1 MMSEAKNF
9 FGELKLSREVY
20 KAVSDMGFEE
30 PSPIQAQVIPVILE
44 GKDVLGQAQTGTGK
58 TAAFGIPIVE
68 MVNPRF
74 NHVQAI
80 ILAPTR
86 ELAIQVAEEI
96 AKIGRHRHIKTVPI
110 YGGQPIDRQIRAI
123 RFGAQVVIGTPGR
136 VLDHL
141 NRGTL
146 KLDYIKFVVLDEADE
161 MLDMGFIEDI
171 ETILKTVPEERQ
183 TLLFSAT
190 MPFEIRKLINR
201 FMKEPVTVS
210 VSRDELTVP
219 QIDQVFYEVREK
231 IKVDALCRIIDMEDI
246 RQAIIFCRTKRGV
259 DELVAGLE
267 SRGYFANGLHGD
279 LSQTQ
284 RDRVMKR
291 FREGK
296 AELLVATDVA
306 ARGLDIE
313 NVTHVINYDIPQDP
327 ESYVHRIG
335 RTGRAGKKGQA
346 ITLIVPR
353 EYRQL
358 RLIEKLVKTRIRREE
373 LTSQA
378 DLAER
383 QLEVLRGHLVKIIED
398 GHLKSYQNM
407 VAELMEEY
415 DSVEVAAAALKYAV
429 EGVNSKEE
437 AEETAPD
444 DIQFGNTGARQGM
457 VRLFM
462 NIGRASQI
470 KPQDIVRAIAEEA
483 GIPGNII
490 GMINIY
496 DKFTFVEV
504 PEDVAA
510 RVMYSMHHNL
520 IKGKKVSVEPA
531 KARNY

>member
-1 MMSEAKNF
+1 MTEKTNL
-9 FGELKLSREVY
+9 FGELELSREVY

-30 PSPIQAQVIPVILE
+30 PSPIQAQVIPVIIE

-68 MVNPRF
+68 TLNPRVPK
-74 NHVQAI
+74 VQAI

-86 ELAIQVAEEI
+86 ELAIQVAEEL
-96 AKIGRHRHIKTVPI
+96 AKIGKYKHLKTVPI
-110 YGGQPIDRQIRAI
+110 YGGQPIDRQIRAL
-123 RFGAQVVIGTPGR
+123 RYGAHVAIGTPGR

-146 KLDYIKFVVLDEADE
+146 RLDHIKTVVLDEADE
-161 MLDMGFIEDI
+161 MLDMGFVEDI
-171 ETILKTVPEERQ
+171 ESILSKTPVERQ

-190 MPFEIRKLINR
+190 MPYEIRKLSQK
-201 FMKEPVTVS
+201 FMHDPVSIS

-219 QIDQVFYEVREK
+219 QIDQVFYEARDK
-231 IKVDALCRIIDMEDI
+231 TKVDALCRVIDMEDI

-267 SRGYFANGLHGD
+267 SRGYFASGLHGD

-313 NVTHVINYDIPQDP
+313 NVTHVINFDIPQDP

-335 RTGRAGKKGQA
+335 RTGRAGKRGQA

-358 RLIEKLVKTRIRREE
+358 RMIEKLVKTRIRRQD
-373 LTSQA
+373 LPTQA

-383 QLEVLRGHLVKIIED
+383 QLEAMREHLVKLIE
-398 GHLKSYQNM
+398 GGRLAAYRNA
-407 VAELMEEY
+407 VTELMEEY
-415 DSVEVAAAALKYAV
+415 DSVEVAAAALK
-429 EGVNSKEE
+429 
-437 AEETAPD
+437 
-444 DIQFGNTGARQGM
+444 
-457 VRLFM
+457 
-462 NIGRASQI
+462 
-470 KPQDIVRAIAEEA
+470 
-483 GIPGNII
+483 
-490 GMINIY
+490 
-496 DKFTFVEV
+496 
-504 PEDVAA
+504 
-510 RVMYSMHHNL
+510 
-520 IKGKKVSVEPA
+520 
-531 KARNY
+531 

>member
-1 MMSEAKNF
+1 MSETKTNF
-9 FGELKLSREVY
+9 FGELQLSREVF

-30 PSPIQAQVIPVILE
+30 PSPIQSQVIPVILDA
-44 GKDVLGQAQTGTGK
+44 KDVLGQAQTGTGK

-68 MVNPRF
+68 LVNTRLPQ
-74 NHVQAI
+74 VQAI

-86 ELAIQVAEEI
+86 ELAIQVSEEL
-96 AKIGRHRHIKTVPI
+96 AKIGKYKHVKTVPI

-123 RFGAQVVIGTPGR
+123 RFGAHIAIGTPGR

-146 KLDYIKFVVLDEADE
+146 KLQNIKFVVLDEADE
-161 MLDMGFIEDI
+161 MLDMGFIDDI
-171 ETILKTVPEERQ
+171 ESILSKTPEDRQ

-190 MPFEIRKLINR
+190 MPFEIRKLSSK
-201 FMKEPVTVS
+201 FMKEPVIVS

-219 QIDQVFYEVREK
+219 QIDQVFYETRDK
-231 IKVDALCRIIDMEDI
+231 TKVDALGRIIDMEDI

-259 DELVAGLE
+259 DELVAALE
-267 SRGYFANGLHGD
+267 TRGYIASGLHGD

-306 ARGLDIE
+306 ARGLDVE
-313 NVTHVINYDIPQDP
+313 NVTHVINYDVPQDP

-346 ITLIVPR
+346 ITLITPR

-358 RLIEKLVKTRIRREE
+358 RLIEKLVRTRIKREE
-373 LTSQA
+373 LPTTA

-383 QLEVLRGHLVKIIED
+383 QLETLRGHLTSIIEK
-398 GHLKSYQNM
+398 GHLSSYRN
-407 VAELMEEY
+407 VVTELMEEN

-429 EGVNSKEE
+429 EGIEPRAEEE
-437 AEETAPD
+437 AVD
-444 DIQFGNTGARQGM
+444 DEIMFGNTGARPGM

-470 KPQDIVRAIAEEA
+470 RVQDIVRAIAEEA

-510 RVMYSMHHNL
+510 RVMSCMHHNL

-531 KARNY
+531 KAR

>member
-1 MMSEAKNF
+1 MTETRTNF
-9 FGELKLSREVY
+9 FGELQLSRQVFQ
-20 KAVSDMGFEE
+20 AVSDMGFEE
-30 PSPIQAQVIPVILE
+30 PSPIQAKVIPMILE
-44 GKDVLGQAQTGTGK
+44 GTDVIGQAQTGTGK

-68 MVNPRF
+68 MINARF
-74 NHVQAI
+74 TQVQAI

-86 ELAIQVAEEI
+86 ELAIQVSEEL
-96 AKIGRHRHIKTVPI
+96 AKIGRHKHLKTVPI
-110 YGGQPIDRQIRAI
+110 YGGQPIDRQIRAL
-123 RFGAQVVIGTPGR
+123 RYGAHIAIGTPGR

-146 KLDYIKFVVLDEADE
+146 KLQHIKYVVLDEADE

-171 ETILKTVPEERQ
+171 ESILSKTPEERQ

-190 MPFEIRKLINR
+190 MPFEIRKLANK

-219 QIDQVFYEVREK
+219 QIDQVFYETRENT
-231 IKVDALCRIIDMEDI
+231 KVDALCRVIDMEDI

-259 DELVAGLE
+259 DELVAALE

-346 ITLIVPR
+346 VTLIVPR

-358 RLIEKLVKTRIRREE
+358 RLIEKLVKTRIRREA
-373 LTSQA
+373 LPTQA

-383 QLEVLRGHLVKIIED
+383 QLETVRGHLVKIMAE
-398 GHLKSYQNM
+398 GHLSPYRNLITG
-407 VAELMEEY
+407 LMEEY

-429 EGVNSKEE
+429 EGPEAKEVEIEEE
-437 AEETAPD
+437 AID
-444 DIQFGNTGARQGM
+444 FGNTGARAGM

-462 NIGRASQI
+462 NIGRANQI

-483 GIPGNII
+483 NIPGNII

-510 RVMYSMHHNL
+510 RVMYTMHHNL

-531 KARNY
+531 KARAY

>member
-1 MMSEAKNF
+1 MMSETKSF
-9 FGELKLSREVY
+9 FGELKLSREVF

-30 PSPIQAQVIPVILE
+30 PSPIQAQVIPVILDE
-44 GKDVLGQAQTGTGK
+44 KDVLGQAQTGTGK

-68 MVNPRF
+68 MINPRL
-74 NHVQAI
+74 HQVQAI

-86 ELAIQVAEEI
+86 ELAIQVAEEL
-96 AKIGRHRHIKTVPI
+96 AKIGKHRHIKTVPI
-110 YGGQPIDRQIRAI
+110 YGGQPIDRQIRAL
-123 RFGAQVVIGTPGR
+123 RFGVHIVIGTPGR

-141 NRGTL
+141 KRGTMRL
-146 KLDYIKFVVLDEADE
+146 EQVKFVVLDEADE
-161 MLDMGFIEDI
+161 MLDMGFIDDI
-171 ETILKTVPEERQ
+171 ETILKSTPEERQ

-190 MPFEIRKLINR
+190 MPMEIKKLASK
-201 FMKEPVTVS
+201 FMHSPVTVS

-219 QIDQVFYEVREK
+219 QIDQVFYEAKEK
-231 IKVDALCRIIDMEDI
+231 SKVDALSRIIDMEDI

-259 DELVAGLE
+259 DELVAALE

-306 ARGLDIE
+306 ARRLDIE

-335 RTGRAGKKGQA
+335 RTGRAGKRGQA
-346 ITLIVPR
+346 VTIIVPR

-358 RLIEKLVKTRIRREE
+358 RLIEKLVKTNIRREN
-373 LTSQA
+373 LPTQA

-383 QLEVLRGHLVKIIED
+383 QLETLRGHLVNMIED
-398 GHLKSYQNM
+398 GKLIAYSNL

-415 DSVEVAAAALKYAV
+415 DSVEVAAAALKYAI
-429 EGVNSKEE
+429 EGVGNKE
-437 AEETAPD
+437 AELEEEEEMS
-444 DIQFGNTGARQGM
+444 FGNTGARAGM

-462 NIGRASQI
+462 NIGRANQI
-470 KPQDIVRAIAEEA
+470 QPQDVIRAIADGA
-483 GIPGNII
+483 GIPGNVI

-520 IKGKKVSVEPA
+520 IKGKKISVEPA
-531 KARNY
+531 KARN

>member
-1 MMSEAKNF
+1 
-9 FGELKLSREVY
+9 
-20 KAVSDMGFEE
+20 MGFEE
-30 PSPIQAQVIPVILE
+30 PSPIQAQVIPLILQ

-58 TAAFGIPIVE
+58 TAAFGIPITE
-68 MVNPRF
+68 MVNTRLSQ
-74 NHVQAI
+74 VQAI

-86 ELAIQVAEEI
+86 ELAIQVSEEL
-96 AKIGRHRHIKTVPI
+96 AKIGKYKHVKTVPI
-110 YGGQPIDRQIRAI
+110 YGGQPIDRQIRAL
-123 RFGAQVVIGTPGR
+123 RFGAHIAIGTPGR

-146 KLDYIKFVVLDEADE
+146 KLQNIKYVVLDEADE
-161 MLDMGFIEDI
+161 MLDMGFIDDI
-171 ETILKTVPEERQ
+171 ESILSKTPEDRQ

-190 MPFEIRKLINR
+190 MPFEIRKLSHK
-201 FMKEPVTVS
+201 FMHDPLTVS

-219 QIDQVFYEVREK
+219 QIDQVFYETREK
-231 IKVDALCRIIDMEDI
+231 NKVDALGRIIDMEDI

-259 DELVAGLE
+259 DELVAALE
-267 SRGYFANGLHGD
+267 TRGYFASGLHGD

-306 ARGLDIE
+306 ARGIDVE
-313 NVTHVINYDIPQDP
+313 NVTHVINYDVPQDP

-335 RTGRAGKKGQA
+335 RTGRAGKSGQA
-346 ITLIVPR
+346 ITLITPR

-358 RLIEKLVKTRIRREE
+358 RLIEKLVRTKIKRQE
-373 LTSQA
+373 LPTMA

-383 QLEVLRGHLVKIIED
+383 QLETLRGHLVGIIEK
-398 GHLKSYQNM
+398 GHLSAYRNL
-407 VAELMEEY
+407 VTELMDEY

-429 EGVNSKEE
+429 EGTEPRVEDVVEE
-437 AEETAPD
+437 DEVM
-444 DIQFGNTGARQGM
+444 FGNTGARPGM

-462 NIGRASQI
+462 NIGRANQI
-470 KPQDIVRAIAEEA
+470 RPQDIVRAIAEEA

-510 RVMYSMHHNL
+510 RVMSCMHHNL
-520 IKGKKVSVEPA
+520 IKGKKISVEPA
-531 KARNY
+531 KAR

>member
-1 MMSEAKNF
+1 MMVETKN
-9 FGELKLSREVY
+9 FGELQLSREVF

-44 GKDVLGQAQTGTGK
+44 GRDVLGQAQTGTGK
-58 TAAFGIPIVE
+58 TAAFGIPVVE
-68 MVNPRF
+68 MVNPRL
-74 NHVQAI
+74 HQVQAI
-80 ILAPTR
+80 MLAPTR
-86 ELAIQVAEEI
+86 ELAIQVAEEL
-96 AKIGRHRHIKTVPI
+96 AKIGKHRHLKTVPI
-110 YGGQPIDRQIRAI
+110 YGGQPIDRQIRAL
-123 RFGAQVVIGTPGR
+123 RFGAHIVIGTPGR

-141 NRGTL
+141 NRKTL
-146 KLDYIKFVVLDEADE
+146 KLEQVKFVVLDEADE
-161 MLDMGFIEDI
+161 MLDMGFVEDI
-171 ETILKTVPEERQ
+171 ETILRRTPEERQ

-190 MPFEIRKLINR
+190 MPIEIKKLANK
-201 FMKEPVTVS
+201 FMRDPVTIS

-219 QIDQVFYEVREK
+219 QIDQVFYEAREK
-231 IKVDALCRIIDMEDI
+231 NKVDALCRVIDMEDI

-267 SRGYFANGLHGD
+267 SRGYIASGLHGD

-291 FREGK
+291 FREGR

-313 NVTHVINYDIPQDP
+313 NVTHVINYDVPQDP

-358 RLIEKLVKTRIRREE
+358 RLIEKLVKTRIQRQE
-373 LTSQA
+373 LPTQA

-383 QLEVLRGHLVKIIED
+383 QLESLRGHLVNVIEE
-398 GHLKSYQNM
+398 GKLMAYRNL

-415 DSVEVAAAALKYAV
+415 DSVEVAAAALKYAI
-429 EGVNSKEE
+429 EGVGGSQEPEIN
-437 AEETAPD
+437 D
-444 DIQFGNTGARQGM
+444 DDEVDFGNTGARSGM

-462 NIGRASQI
+462 NIGRANQI
-470 KPQDIVRAIAEEA
+470 RPQDIIRTIAEEA

-490 GMINIY
+490 GLINIY
-496 DKFTFVEV
+496 EKFTFVEV
-504 PEDVAA
+504 PQDVAA

-520 IKGKKVSVEPA
+520 IKGKRVSVEPA
-531 KARNY
+531 KART